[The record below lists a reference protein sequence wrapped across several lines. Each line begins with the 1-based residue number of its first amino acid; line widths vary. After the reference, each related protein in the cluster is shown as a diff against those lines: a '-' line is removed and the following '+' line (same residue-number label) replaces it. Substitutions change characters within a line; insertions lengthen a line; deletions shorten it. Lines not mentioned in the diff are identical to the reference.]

1 MFHNT
6 VCAVFTR
13 HCYPPQLWIREG
25 TSTWGSLTYKKPF
38 TPHTHPSSQPAV
50 RIPGNFHQFLY
61 TSTYVRFLD
70 VSRVYFCVLPFQ
82 ALCLIY
88 LANLQFSRDFP
99 SRICPYTALFMQ
111 CTAWQC
117 ISLVSYVN
125 FPSGRCKQTICLC
138 FATLR
143 SKFKKK
149 ICTVA

>member
-1 MFHNT
+1 MCCLYET
-6 VCAVFTR
+6 LLPP
-13 HCYPPQLWIREG
+13 PPQLWIREG

-111 CTAWQC
+111 CYRMKYANYGHEEC
-117 ISLVSYVN
+117 YAISFSLVVN
-125 FPSGRCKQTICLC
+125 LLQKSW
-138 FATLR
+138 
-143 SKFKKK
+143 
-149 ICTVA
+149 

>member
-13 HCYPPQLWIREG
+13 HCYPPPPPPSSENREG

-111 CTAWQC
+111 CMMVLSDVVYMEKRRGPKTD
-117 ISLVSYVN
+117 L
-125 FPSGRCKQTICLC
+125 
-138 FATLR
+138 
-143 SKFKKK
+143 
-149 ICTVA
+149 